1 VIALRNL
8 PELDMIR
15 SRQSGQGGLVMLKP
29 FLIRIERKYIKKL
42 AYIGA
47 RNGRSIN
54 MEIRQVLIKYIDNFE
69 HKYEKIEVDDKD

>member
-1 VIALRNL
+1 
-8 PELDMIR
+8 
-15 SRQSGQGGLVMLKP
+15 MLKP